1 MRSEDILA
9 QIDSTLD
16 DWTVS
21 DDAMRSRPTT
31 ERETVGPHL
40 WIAPIGTGPRDDG
53 WQEVGHL
60 GSIDFHIEPPRIDP
74 EFQER
79 WQELQDYLVRAAAE
93 RARRAQQV
101 MEAFIQPF
109 TESLEA
115 VRPRVEEAGQAIAKY
130 TEIIEEMTPPLPP
143 GRRRDR
149 PAWQSPYGPPQRRR

>member
-21 DDAMRSRPTT
+21 DDAMRSQPPA
-31 ERETVGPHL
+31 ERETVGPRL
-40 WIAPIGTGPRDDG
+40 WIAPSRTGPSDDG
-53 WQEVGHL
+53 WEEVGHL

-74 EFQER
+74 EFQQR

-93 RARRAQQV
+93 RARWAQQV
-101 MEAFIQPF
+101 MEAFI
-109 TESLEA
+109 
-115 VRPRVEEAGQAIAKY
+115 PRVEEAGQAIAKY